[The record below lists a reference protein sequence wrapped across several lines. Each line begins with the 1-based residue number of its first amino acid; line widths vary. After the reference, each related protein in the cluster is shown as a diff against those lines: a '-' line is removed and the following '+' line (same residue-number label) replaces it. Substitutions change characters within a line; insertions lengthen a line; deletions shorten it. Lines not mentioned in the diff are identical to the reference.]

1 MPPTTRSKRKHQQAE
16 FEKKLLEVANEGD
29 LEQAQELVEID
40 RVDVNC
46 VDESGYTP
54 LMNAMRG
61 QFIEIAKLLVQ
72 HGADVKASAFEGD
85 TALGVLSFYTG
96 TTFTSNTRLLAELLL
111 EHGAPVDSKGPFGC
125 SPLGASINNRNGP
138 MVSFLLDKGA
148 NTQRTQV
155 YDKILSAIDFCCRIS
170 NADVL
175 QRLLDHDRDFD
186 VNALVPA
193 NGGSRPI
200 SLLSFVC
207 KRGEI
212 DCPWLYEMAEL
223 LLERGAL
230 VVFDGVVP
238 NALSP
243 LSTAVKYYDGSLKL
257 IRLLLDNSPYSVPVD
272 ENAVLAEM
280 GDGTHPLS
288 DPLKAALLEN
298 KTEVAQLLIDHGAN
312 VNDRP
317 FLWEFVNDEQ
327 HHEAA
332 RWLLSARCVN
342 VNRADRDS
350 GETPIW
356 AAAKHGHVTLLKE
369 LLHAKANVEMSNHE
383 GETPLWIA
391 AKNGNATV
399 VKELL
404 TANADP
410 QIRNKNGETPLGVAY
425 RFRHKDVF
433 YMLLCCSP
441 LVWPDL
447 RKPLFNRKE
456 VDQQAAFSWLHS

>member
-1 MPPTTRSKRKHQQAE
+1 
-16 FEKKLLEVANEGD
+16 
-29 LEQAQELVEID
+29 
-40 RVDVNC
+40 
-46 VDESGYTP
+46 
-54 LMNAMRG
+54 
-61 QFIEIAKLLVQ
+61 
-72 HGADVKASAFEGD
+72 
-85 TALGVLSFYTG
+85 
-96 TTFTSNTRLLAELLL
+96 
-111 EHGAPVDSKGPFGC
+111 
-125 SPLGASINNRNGP
+125 
-138 MVSFLLDKGA
+138 
-148 NTQRTQV
+148 
-155 YDKILSAIDFCCRIS
+155 
-170 NADVL
+170 
-175 QRLLDHDRDFD
+175 
-186 VNALVPA
+186 
-193 NGGSRPI
+193 
-200 SLLSFVC
+200 
-207 KRGEI
+207 
-212 DCPWLYEMAEL
+212 MAEL

-243 LSTAVKYYDGSLKL
+243 LLIAVSRNGSLEL
-257 IRLLLDNSPYSVPVD
+257 IRLLLDNSPYSVPVNK
-272 ENAVLAEM
+272 NAVLAEM

-288 DPLKAALLEN
+288 DPLKAALLKN
-298 KTEVAQLLIDHGAN
+298 KTEVAQLLIDRGAN

-356 AAAKHGHVTLLKE
+356 AAAKHGHVMLLKE

-433 YMLLCCSP
+433 YMLLCSSP

-447 RKPLFNRKE
+447 KEPLFKRKE
-456 VDQQAAFSWLHS
+456 VHQQAAFSWLHS

>member
-1 MPPTTRSKRKHQQAE
+1 MK
-16 FEKKLLEVANEGD
+16 
-29 LEQAQELVEID
+29 
-40 RVDVNC
+40 
-46 VDESGYTP
+46 
-54 LMNAMRG
+54 AMRG

-72 HGADVKASAFEGD
+72 HGADVKASAFEPFGY
-85 TALGVLSFYTG
+85 TALGLLNCPTA
-96 TTFTSNTRLLAELLL
+96 TTFTENTRLLAEFLLD
-111 EHGAPVDSKGPFGC
+111 HGAPVDSKGPKG
-125 SPLGASINNRNGP
+125 SLLGASINNRNGP

-148 NTQRTQV
+148 NTKRTLAMDRIWTAV
-155 YDKILSAIDFCCRIS
+155 GLCCRVS

-175 QRLLDHDRDFD
+175 QRLLGHDDEFD
-186 VNALVPA
+186 VNALEA
-193 NGGSRPI
+193 IKGGSRLASP
-200 SLLSFVC
+200 LSFVC
-207 KRGEI
+207 SRGEI
-212 DCPWLYEMAEL
+212 ECPWLYEMAEL

-243 LSTAVKYYDGSLKL
+243 LLIAVRYGGPLEL

-433 YMLLCCSP
+433 YMLLCSSP

-447 RKPLFNRKE
+447 KEPLFNRRE